1 MFFLPILIM
10 NHFSLF
16 SGIGGFD
23 LASQWMGWNNV
34 GHCEIDPFCQKVL
47 RFHFPSSH
55 QYGDIRQLD
64 GTKYRGQ
71 IDVLSG
77 GFPCQPFSTA
87 GRRRGTEDNRFLWPE
102 MLRVI
107 REMQPTWIVAENVR
121 GIVSIDGGMVF
132 ERVCSELE
140 ANGYEVQPLC
150 IPACAVGAP
159 HRRERIWFVAHLCRE
174 RRQQDSSSTPG
185 NEGAD
190 GRGKEINQFATGQD
204 KKSTSNAE
212 GTECQLSGDTRELR
226 TGFADGC
233 VDATDSRC
241 ERWGEGAS
249 EGMEPPSQE
258 PKRKDTCNSHWT
270 RESWLQAAT
279 RLCRVDDGLPAGLD
293 GITVPRWRKES
304 LRAFGNAIVPQVAFQ
319 IFQAI
324 TQ

>member
-140 ANGYEVQPLC
+140 ANGYEVQPIC

-159 HRRERIWFVAHLCRE
+159 HRRERMWFVAH
-174 RRQQDSSSTPG
+174 
-185 NEGAD
+185 
-190 GRGKEINQFATGQD
+190 
-204 KKSTSNAE
+204 STSVRCDRDNAQGE
-212 GTECQLSGDTRELR
+212 GIHGDEARREVGTSDQPSSGIDTYTWDTRKR
-226 TGFADGC
+226 RAGFTDGC
-233 VDATDSRC
+233 VDAPDADRERELQSERC
-241 ERWGEGAS
+241 KQEERRRTGNSDPWI
-249 EGMEPPSQE
+249 EP
-258 PKRKDTCNSHWT
+258 
-270 RESWLQAAT
+270 WLQVAA